1 MTASWLCRLYED
13 ACCPVSN
20 SYPRESTFGDAEL
33 VGFPRGSGPLNKP
46 ARHCGPLGSG
56 LDIERGLE
64 MTKEQKSEPP
74 SWLRPPLFMVGRDRR
89 GNWVVQ
95 EQKGMRG
102 GLFVDREAALR
113 YVRSEN
119 RFRAQ
124 AVVMVSG
131 DFELD
136 VNHDVAAVR
145 RVESASDLSSR
156 RRIA

>member
-1 MTASWLCRLYED
+1 
-13 ACCPVSN
+13 
-20 SYPRESTFGDAEL
+20 
-33 VGFPRGSGPLNKP
+33 
-46 ARHCGPLGSG
+46 
-56 LDIERGLE
+56 
-64 MTKEQKSEPP
+64 MTKEQASEPP
-74 SWLRPPLFMVGRDRR
+74 SWLRPPVFMVGQDRR

-102 GLFVDREAALR
+102 GLFVNCEAALR

-119 RFRAQ
+119 GFKPQ

-136 VNHDVAAVR
+136 VNRNAAAAR
-145 RVESASDLSSR
+145 RVESATDLSSR

>member
-1 MTASWLCRLYED
+1 
-13 ACCPVSN
+13 
-20 SYPRESTFGDAEL
+20 
-33 VGFPRGSGPLNKP
+33 
-46 ARHCGPLGSG
+46 
-56 LDIERGLE
+56 

-74 SWLRPPLFMVGRDRR
+74 SWLRPPLFMVGQDRR

-102 GLFVDREAALR
+102 GLFVNREAALR

-119 RFRAQ
+119 GFKPQ

-131 DFELD
+131 DFELE
-136 VNHDVAAVR
+136 VNPNAAAVR
-145 RVESASDLSSR
+145 RAESASDLSSR

>member
-1 MTASWLCRLYED
+1 
-13 ACCPVSN
+13 
-20 SYPRESTFGDAEL
+20 
-33 VGFPRGSGPLNKP
+33 
-46 ARHCGPLGSG
+46 
-56 LDIERGLE
+56 

-74 SWLRPPLFMVGRDRR
+74 SWLRPPLFMVGQDQR

-95 EQKGMRG
+95 EPKGMRG
-102 GLFVDREAALR
+102 GLFVNREAALR

-119 RFRAQ
+119 GFRPQ

-136 VNHDVAAVR
+136 VNPKAAAVR
-145 RVESASDLSSR
+145 HVESASDLSSR